1 LLLLSNKIREKG
13 KIVSAWK
20 QGGRGR
26 EGVGQQGRGWGE
38 EGRNDPNI
46 VCTYE

>member
-1 LLLLSNKIREKG
+1 MLQIRHKG

-20 QGGRGR
+20 RGGRGER
-26 EGVGQQGRGWGE
+26 ERVGGR
-38 EGRNDPNI
+38 GRNDPNI

>member
-1 LLLLSNKIREKG
+1 VGRRREEMWGRIRER
-13 KIVSAWK
+13 V
-20 QGGRGR
+20 
-26 EGVGQQGRGWGE
+26 GE